1 MRFHFDF
8 ANYFRMLRL
17 AWGERNPRARRVYL
31 VKLLLWIPPVAAFHA
46 LCFLL
51 DDLLFPGLRRTEIRT
66 PVFVIGHARSG
77 TTLVQHLMSRDP
89 RFSVFRL
96 YEMFFPS
103 LLQKKAIRWAAG
115 VDARRLSGF
124 FERRVRAW
132 EERRYAAVRAVHPM
146 GLCEPEEDDQV
157 LYYSCA
163 SGFWITKMPY
173 MGDLDFYYVDRWPER
188 KRRRV
193 MRFYADCIRRQL
205 YLNGGDR
212 IHLSKNPVFPG
223 RTRTLIETFPDARI
237 VIPVRNP
244 YETIPSLLKL
254 MRSGWKG
261 LGWDEARQ
269 RRCLAILADQSF
281 DTYLYPFEVLARHPE
296 VRRAVIDYRDVVSD
310 PAATIEG
317 VYRALGFEMT
327 PELRDRLLAEGK
339 RAREHRSGHR
349 YSLAEF
355 GLEADA
361 IRTGLAELFE
371 RYGWDDPSP
380 GGPAPQEESHAS

>member
-1 MRFHFDF
+1 MLFHFDF

-17 AWGERNPRARRVYL
+17 AWGERDAGVRAYYL

-46 LCFLL
+46 LCFFL
-51 DDLLFPGLRRTEIRT
+51 DGIFFPGLHRTRIRT

-77 TTLVQHLMSRDP
+77 TTLVHRLLSEDP
-89 RFSVFRL
+89 GRFSTFRL
-96 YEMFFPS
+96 YEMFWPS
-103 LLQKKAIRWAAG
+103 LLQKKVIRALADL
-115 VDARRLSGF
+115 DARLGGF
-124 FERRVRAW
+124 FGRRVRAW
-132 EERRYAAVRAVHPM
+132 EEKRYAALRSVHPT
-146 GLCEPEEDDQV
+146 GLTEPEEDDQV

-173 MGDLDFYYVDRWPER
+173 MGDLDFFYVDRWPER
-188 KRRRV
+188 RKRRL

-223 RTRTLIETFPDARI
+223 RTETLIETFPDARI

-254 MRSGWKG
+254 MRASWKG
-261 LGWDEARQ
+261 LGWGEARQ
-269 RRCLAILADQSF
+269 QRCLHILAEQSF
-281 DTYLYPFEVLARHPE
+281 DTYLYPLRVLARHPE
-296 VRRAVIDYRDVVSD
+296 TPHAVIDYRDVVAD
-310 PAATIEG
+310 PAATIEQ
-317 VYRALGFEMT
+317 VYRDLGFEMT
-327 PELRDRLLAEGK
+327 PEYRERLLDEGK
-339 RAREHRSGHR
+339 RARAHRSGHS

-361 IRTGLAELFE
+361 IRTGLAELFD
-371 RYGWDDPSP
+371 RYRWDEDAAGAAPP
-380 GGPAPQEESHAS
+380 GGS